1 MKKVGVVL
9 SGCGVYDG
17 AEIHETV
24 LTLLA
29 IARNGAQAVCF
40 APDKQQA
47 DVINHLTG
55 EPMQE
60 TRNVLIEAARITRG
74 DIRPLAQAV
83 STELDALI
91 VPGGFGAAKNLS
103 NFASQGSESRVDS
116 DLAALAVAMHQA
128 GKPLGF
134 MCIAPAMLPKIFD
147 FPLRLTIGTDIDT
160 AEVLEEM
167 GAEHVPC
174 PVDDIVVDED
184 NKIVTTPPICWRR
197 TSLRPR
203 VVSINWYHVCW
214 CWLNEKGVTAFLR
227 RIFLRAVVVLAVFWG
242 GGIALFSVMPV
253 PFSAVMVERQLSAWL
268 SGDFG
273 YVAHSDWVSMDEIS
287 PWMGLA
293 VIAAEDQKFPEHW
306 GFDVS
311 AIEKALAHNERNENR
326 IRGAST
332 LSQQTAKNLFLWD
345 GRSWVRKGLEAGLT
359 LGMETVWSKKRILTV
374 YLNIAEFGDGV
385 FGVEAAAQRYFH
397 KPASRLS
404 LSEAALLAAVLP
416 NPLRFKA
423 NAPSGYVRSRQ
434 AWIMRQM
441 RQLGGES
448 FMRENKLY

>member
-1 MKKVGVVL
+1 M
-9 SGCGVYDG
+9 
-17 AEIHETV
+17 
-24 LTLLA
+24 
-29 IARNGAQAVCF
+29 
-40 APDKQQA
+40 
-47 DVINHLTG
+47 
-55 EPMQE
+55 
-60 TRNVLIEAARITRG
+60 
-74 DIRPLAQAV
+74 
-83 STELDALI
+83 
-91 VPGGFGAAKNLS
+91 
-103 NFASQGSESRVDS
+103 
-116 DLAALAVAMHQA
+116 
-128 GKPLGF
+128 
-134 MCIAPAMLPKIFD
+134 
-147 FPLRLTIGTDIDT
+147 
-160 AEVLEEM
+160 
-167 GAEHVPC
+167 
-174 PVDDIVVDED
+174 
-184 NKIVTTPPICWRR
+184 R
-197 TSLRPR
+197 T
-203 VVSINWYHVCW
+203 
-214 CWLNEKGVTAFLR
+214 GVTAFLR
-227 RIFLRAVVVLAVFWG
+227 RIFLRAVIVLAVFWG

-253 PFSAVMVERQLSAWL
+253 PFSAVMIERQLGAWL

-374 YLNIAEFGDGV
+374 YLNIAEFGDGI

>member
-1 MKKVGVVL
+1 M
-9 SGCGVYDG
+9 
-17 AEIHETV
+17 
-24 LTLLA
+24 
-29 IARNGAQAVCF
+29 
-40 APDKQQA
+40 
-47 DVINHLTG
+47 
-55 EPMQE
+55 
-60 TRNVLIEAARITRG
+60 
-74 DIRPLAQAV
+74 
-83 STELDALI
+83 
-91 VPGGFGAAKNLS
+91 
-103 NFASQGSESRVDS
+103 
-116 DLAALAVAMHQA
+116 
-128 GKPLGF
+128 
-134 MCIAPAMLPKIFD
+134 
-147 FPLRLTIGTDIDT
+147 
-160 AEVLEEM
+160 
-167 GAEHVPC
+167 
-174 PVDDIVVDED
+174 
-184 NKIVTTPPICWRR
+184 R
-197 TSLRPR
+197 T
-203 VVSINWYHVCW
+203 
-214 CWLNEKGVTAFLR
+214 GVTAFLR
-227 RIFLRAVVVLAVFWG
+227 RIFLRAVIVLGVFWG

-253 PFSAVMVERQLSAWL
+253 PFSAVIVERQLGAWL

-374 YLNIAEFGDGV
+374 YLNIAEFGDGI

>member
-1 MKKVGVVL
+1 MRK
-9 SGCGVYDG
+9 G
-17 AEIHETV
+17 A
-24 LTLLA
+24 
-29 IARNGAQAVCF
+29 
-40 APDKQQA
+40 
-47 DVINHLTG
+47 
-55 EPMQE
+55 
-60 TRNVLIEAARITRG
+60 
-74 DIRPLAQAV
+74 
-83 STELDALI
+83 
-91 VPGGFGAAKNLS
+91 
-103 NFASQGSESRVDS
+103 
-116 DLAALAVAMHQA
+116 
-128 GKPLGF
+128 
-134 MCIAPAMLPKIFD
+134 
-147 FPLRLTIGTDIDT
+147 
-160 AEVLEEM
+160 
-167 GAEHVPC
+167 
-174 PVDDIVVDED
+174 
-184 NKIVTTPPICWRR
+184 
-197 TSLRPR
+197 
-203 VVSINWYHVCW
+203 
-214 CWLNEKGVTAFLR
+214 TAFLR
-227 RIFLRAVVVLAVFWG
+227 RLFLRVVIVLAVFWG

-253 PFSAVMVERQLSAWL
+253 PFSAVMIERQLGAWIQ
-268 SGDFG
+268 GDFG

-293 VIAAEDQKFPEHW
+293 VIAAEDQKFPNHW

-359 LGMETVWSKKRILTV
+359 LGIETVWSKKRILTV

-385 FGVEAAAQRYFH
+385 FGVEAASQRYFH

-404 LSEAALLAAVLP
+404 PSEAALLAAVLP

-423 NAPSGYVRSRQ
+423 SAPSGYVRSRQ

>member
-1 MKKVGVVL
+1 M
-9 SGCGVYDG
+9 
-17 AEIHETV
+17 
-24 LTLLA
+24 
-29 IARNGAQAVCF
+29 R
-40 APDKQQA
+40 
-47 DVINHLTG
+47 
-55 EPMQE
+55 
-60 TRNVLIEAARITRG
+60 
-74 DIRPLAQAV
+74 
-83 STELDALI
+83 
-91 VPGGFGAAKNLS
+91 
-103 NFASQGSESRVDS
+103 
-116 DLAALAVAMHQA
+116 
-128 GKPLGF
+128 
-134 MCIAPAMLPKIFD
+134 
-147 FPLRLTIGTDIDT
+147 
-160 AEVLEEM
+160 
-167 GAEHVPC
+167 
-174 PVDDIVVDED
+174 
-184 NKIVTTPPICWRR
+184 
-197 TSLRPR
+197 
-203 VVSINWYHVCW
+203 
-214 CWLNEKGVTAFLR
+214 KGVTAFLR
-227 RIFLRAVVVLAVFWG
+227 RIFLLVVVVLAVFWG

-253 PFSAVMVERQLSAWL
+253 PFSAVMVERQLGAWL

-293 VIAAEDQKFPEHW
+293 VIAAEDQKFPDHW
-306 GFDVS
+306 GFDVT

-374 YLNIAEFGDGV
+374 YLNIAEFGDGI

-423 NAPSGYVRSRQ
+423 NAPSGYVRNRQ

-448 FMRENKLY
+448 FMRENNLY

>member
-1 MKKVGVVL
+1 M
-9 SGCGVYDG
+9 
-17 AEIHETV
+17 
-24 LTLLA
+24 
-29 IARNGAQAVCF
+29 
-40 APDKQQA
+40 
-47 DVINHLTG
+47 
-55 EPMQE
+55 
-60 TRNVLIEAARITRG
+60 
-74 DIRPLAQAV
+74 
-83 STELDALI
+83 
-91 VPGGFGAAKNLS
+91 
-103 NFASQGSESRVDS
+103 
-116 DLAALAVAMHQA
+116 
-128 GKPLGF
+128 
-134 MCIAPAMLPKIFD
+134 
-147 FPLRLTIGTDIDT
+147 
-160 AEVLEEM
+160 
-167 GAEHVPC
+167 
-174 PVDDIVVDED
+174 
-184 NKIVTTPPICWRR
+184 R
-197 TSLRPR
+197 T
-203 VVSINWYHVCW
+203 
-214 CWLNEKGVTAFLR
+214 GVTAFLR
-227 RIFLRAVVVLAVFWG
+227 RIFLRAVIVLGVFWG

-253 PFSAVMVERQLSAWL
+253 PFSAVMVERQLGAWL

-293 VIAAEDQKFPEHW
+293 VIAAEDQKFPDHW
-306 GFDVS
+306 GFDVT

-374 YLNIAEFGDGV
+374 YLNIAEFGDGI

-423 NAPSGYVRSRQ
+423 NAPSGYVRNRQ

>member
-1 MKKVGVVL
+1 M
-9 SGCGVYDG
+9 
-17 AEIHETV
+17 
-24 LTLLA
+24 
-29 IARNGAQAVCF
+29 R
-40 APDKQQA
+40 
-47 DVINHLTG
+47 
-55 EPMQE
+55 
-60 TRNVLIEAARITRG
+60 
-74 DIRPLAQAV
+74 
-83 STELDALI
+83 
-91 VPGGFGAAKNLS
+91 
-103 NFASQGSESRVDS
+103 
-116 DLAALAVAMHQA
+116 
-128 GKPLGF
+128 
-134 MCIAPAMLPKIFD
+134 
-147 FPLRLTIGTDIDT
+147 
-160 AEVLEEM
+160 
-167 GAEHVPC
+167 
-174 PVDDIVVDED
+174 
-184 NKIVTTPPICWRR
+184 
-197 TSLRPR
+197 
-203 VVSINWYHVCW
+203 
-214 CWLNEKGVTAFLR
+214 KGVAVFLR
-227 RIFLRAVVVLAVFWG
+227 RIFLRVVVVLAVFWG
-242 GGIALFSVMPV
+242 GGIALFSVVPV
-253 PFSAVMVERQLSAWL
+253 PFSAVMVERQLGAWVQGHF
-268 SGDFG
+268 S
-273 YVAHSDWVSMDEIS
+273 YVAHSDWVSMDDIS
-287 PWMGLA
+287 PLMGLA

-311 AIEKALAHNERNENR
+311 AIEKALEHNERNEKR